1 MNTKKN
7 AVKEELVNFLFENF
21 IAGRSISEK
30 ESVLSDDD
38 SLIDS
43 GIIDS
48 TGILE
53 VVMFIEEKYLI
64 KVEDDELVPE
74 NLDSINNLLSFLKRK
89 GVEAA

>member
-1 MNTKKN
+1 MNTKKS

-38 SLIDS
+38 SLIES

-53 VVMFIEEKYLI
+53 VVMFIEEKYSL
-64 KVEDDELVPE
+64 KVEDEELVPE

>member
-7 AVKEELVNFLFENF
+7 AVKEELINFLFENF

-53 VVMFIEEKYLI
+53 VVMYIEEKYLI
-64 KVEDDELVPE
+64 KVEDEELVPE